1 MSPGPQGAI
10 PAAAGPDPGLRR
22 TVWRRWG
29 DFMEYSRGALWVL
42 PTVSGLVALA
52 IGWILSSIDVGDTGP
67 FGWVVFEGT
76 PDDARTLL
84 TVVSTAMIGVIA
96 TVFGLAVVALQLSST
111 QFSPRL
117 VRNFLRDGVTQWVLA
132 VFVGTFAYA
141 AAGLYTVGLGAG
153 GRVDRFPRLAVSGA
167 MLLLFVSV
175 AAVIAFADHL
185 AHSLQIDTILAV
197 STRGTLRAIAG
208 AREGTEEPAPVRPD
222 RAVPVPALRSGYLQT
237 LAPGHLLRYVE
248 EQGVIVALVPRLG
261 DYVVAGTPVA
271 HLWAADPA
279 RPLPAGQDVAGVVAT
294 AVDLGFE
301 RTLQQDLGFGIRQLV
316 DTACKAL
323 SPAVNDPYTA
333 VQSVH
338 HLSDILV
345 ALAARSLGSQVTHRR
360 DGTLVVPGRR
370 FADHLA
376 AAVGPIRRYGAAE
389 PTVVVA
395 LLALMTMCAKHRRP
409 HGRPQRGAAR
419 RGRPRSGRRR
429 AAHRQ
434 PGRPADRTR
443 RIRAARAR
451 ARVLTSG
458 VSGARTGCRACRSPR
473 SPR

>member
-1 MSPGPQGAI
+1 VSLGPQGAAP
-10 PAAAGPDPGLRR
+10 PATAVREPGIRR
-22 TVWRRWG
+22 TVWRRWQ
-29 DFMEYSRGALWVL
+29 DFLEYGRGALWLL
-42 PTVSGLVALA
+42 PSVAGVVALV
-52 IGWILSSIDVGDTGP
+52 IGWVLSSIDVGDTGP
-67 FGWVVFEGT
+67 LGWVVFEGT

-185 AHSLQIDTILAV
+185 AHSLQIDSILAV
-197 STRGTLRAIAG
+197 STRGTLRAIET
-208 AREGTEEPAPVRPD
+208 AREGSDEAPPVRPD
-222 RAVPVPALRSGYLQT
+222 HAVPVAALRSGYLQT
-237 LAPGHLLRYVE
+237 LAPGHLLDYVE
-248 EQGVIVALVPRLG
+248 EHGVTVALVPRLG
-261 DYVVAGTPVA
+261 DYVVSGTPVA
-271 HLWAADPA
+271 HLWATDPE
-279 RPLPAGQDVAGVVAT
+279 RVLPAGHDVERAVAT

-301 RTLQQDLGFGIRQLV
+301 RTLQQDVGFGIRQLV

-333 VQSVH
+333 VQAVH

-345 ALAARSLGSQVTHRR
+345 TLASRTLGTVVIHRS
-360 DGTLVVPGRR
+360 DGTLVVPARR
-370 FADHLA
+370 FADYLA
-376 AAVGPIRRYGAAE
+376 SAVGPIRRYGAAE
-389 PTVVVA
+389 PTVAVA
-395 LLALMTMCAKHRRP
+395 LLELMTMCAGTSRLS
-409 HGRPQRGAAR
+409 Q
-419 RGRPRSGRRR
+419 RR
-429 AAHRQ
+429 ADAVRGEAALLLQ
-434 PGRPADRTR
+434 DAERRTENAADLRTVH
-443 RIRAARAR
+443 AAYAR
-451 ARVLTSG
+451 LELTL
-458 VSGARTGCRACRSPR
+458 AT
-473 SPR
+473 

>member
-1 MSPGPQGAI
+1 MSVGPPSPATATAVREPGI
-10 PAAAGPDPGLRR
+10 RR
-22 TVWRRWG
+22 TVWRRWR
-29 DFMEYSRGALWVL
+29 DFLEYGRGALWLL
-42 PTVSGLVALA
+42 PSVAGVVALV
-52 IGWILSSIDVGDTGP
+52 IGWVLSSIDVGDTGP

-76 PDDARTLL
+76 PDDARALL

-153 GRVDRFPRLAVSGA
+153 GRIDRFPRLAVSGA

-185 AHSLQIDTILAV
+185 AHSLQIDSILAV
-197 STRGTLRAIAG
+197 STRGTLRAIDA
-208 AREGTEEPAPVRPD
+208 AREGTEEAPPVRPD
-222 RAVPVPALRSGYLQT
+222 HAVPIPALRSGYLQLLT
-237 LAPGHLLRYVE
+237 PGDLLRYVE
-248 EQGVIVALVPRLG
+248 EQGVTVELIPRLG

-271 HLWAADPA
+271 HLWADPE
-279 RPLPAGQDVAGVVAT
+279 RVLPDGAEVERVVAT

-301 RTLQQDLGFGIRQLV
+301 RTLQQDVGFGIRQLV

-333 VQSVH
+333 VQAVH

-345 ALAARSLGSQVTHRR
+345 TLASRTLGSVVIHRSN
-360 DGTLVVPGRR
+360 GTLVVRARR
-370 FADHLA
+370 FADYLA
-376 AAVGPIRRYGAAE
+376 SAVGPIRRYGAAE
-389 PTVVVA
+389 PTVAVA
-395 LLALMTMCAKHRRP
+395 LLELMTMCAITSQLSPTRADAVRGEAALLLEDAERRTEN
-409 HGRPQRGAAR
+409 
-419 RGRPRSGRRR
+419 
-429 AAHRQ
+429 
-434 PGRPADRTR
+434 PADLRTVH
-443 RIRAARAR
+443 AAYTRLELAL
-451 ARVLTSG
+451 AS
-458 VSGARTGCRACRSPR
+458 
-473 SPR
+473 

>member
-1 MSPGPQGAI
+1 MSLGPHGATPATAVREPGI
-10 PAAAGPDPGLRR
+10 RR
-22 TVWRRWG
+22 TVWRRWQ
-29 DFMEYSRGALWVL
+29 DFLEYGRGALWLL
-42 PTVSGLVALA
+42 PSVAGVVFLV
-52 IGWILSSIDVGDTGP
+52 IGWVLSSIDVGDTGP

-167 MLLLFVSV
+167 MVLLFVSV

-185 AHSLQIDTILAV
+185 AHSLQIDSILAV
-197 STRGTLRAIAG
+197 STRGTLRAIDA
-208 AREGTEEPAPVRPD
+208 ARDGTEVAPLTLPD
-222 RAVPVPALRSGYLQT
+222 HAVPVPALRSGYLQLLT
-237 LAPGHLLRYVE
+237 PGHLLRYVE
-248 EQGVIVALVPRLG
+248 EQGVTLALLPRLG

-271 HLWAADPA
+271 HVWAADPA
-279 RPLPAGQDVAGVVAT
+279 GVLPAGPEVARAVAT
-294 AVDLGFE
+294 ALDLGFE
-301 RTLQQDLGFGIRQLV
+301 RTLQQDVGFGIRQLV

-333 VQSVH
+333 VQAVH

-345 ALAARSLGSQVTHRR
+345 ILASRTLGSMVIHRS
-360 DGTLVVPGRR
+360 DGTLVVPARR
-370 FADHLA
+370 FADYLA
-376 AAVGPIRRYGAAE
+376 SAVGPIRRYGAAE
-389 PTVVVA
+389 PIVAVA
-395 LLALMTMCAKHRRP
+395 LLELMTMCASTSRLSATRADAVRGEAALLLEDAERRTENIADLRTV
-409 HGRPQRGAAR
+409 HAAYAR
-419 RGRPRSGRRR
+419 LELALRS
-429 AAHRQ
+429 
-434 PGRPADRTR
+434 
-443 RIRAARAR
+443 
-451 ARVLTSG
+451 
-458 VSGARTGCRACRSPR
+458 
-473 SPR
+473 

>member
-248 EQGVIVALVPRLG
+248 EQGVIVALVPRLC

-395 LLALMTMCAKHRRP
+395 LLALMTMCANTAGP
-409 HGRPQRGAAR
+409 TAAR
-419 RGRPRSGRRR
+419 SEALR
-429 AAHRQ
+429 AEAALVLADAERLTAN
-434 PGRPADRTR
+434 PADLRTVH
-443 RIRAARAR
+443 AAYAR
-451 ARVLTSG
+451 LELALAS
-458 VSGARTGCRACRSPR
+458 
-473 SPR
+473 

>member
-1 MSPGPQGAI
+1 M
-10 PAAAGPDPGLRR
+10 
-22 TVWRRWG
+22 
-29 DFMEYSRGALWVL
+29 L
-42 PTVSGLVALA
+42 PTVSGLVALV
-52 IGWILSSIDVGDTGP
+52 IGWILSSVDVGDTGP

-197 STRGTLRAIAG
+197 STHGTLRAIAG
-208 AREGTEEPAPVRPD
+208 AREGTEEAAPVRPD
-222 RAVPVPALRSGYLQT
+222 HAVPIPALRSGL
-237 LAPGHLLRYVE
+237 P
-248 EQGVIVALVPRLG
+248 
-261 DYVVAGTPVA
+261 
-271 HLWAADPA
+271 ADPDSRPSPAVRRGA
-279 RPLPAGQDVAGVVAT
+279 RRHRRARAAAGRLRRGGDAGGPSLGGRPGAPAPPGQDVAGVVAT

-370 FADHLA
+370 FADYLA
-376 AAVGPIRRYGAAE
+376 AAVGPIRRYGAAD
-389 PTVVVA
+389 PTVTVA
-395 LLALMTMCAKHRRP
+395 LLELMRMCANT
-409 HGRPQRGAAR
+409 AR
-419 RGRPRSGRRR
+419 ATSARSDAPRSE
-429 AAHRQ
+429 AALVLIDAERLTAN
-434 PGRPADRTR
+434 PADLRTVH
-443 RIRAARAR
+443 AAYAR
-451 ARVLTSG
+451 LELALAS
-458 VSGARTGCRACRSPR
+458 
-473 SPR
+473 

>member
-1 MSPGPQGAI
+1 M
-10 PAAAGPDPGLRR
+10 
-22 TVWRRWG
+22 
-29 DFMEYSRGALWVL
+29 L
-42 PTVSGLVALA
+42 PTVPGWWRWSSGWV
-52 IGWILSSIDVGDTGP
+52 LSSIDVGDTGP
-67 FGWVVFEGT
+67 LGWVVFEGT

-153 GRVDRFPRLAVSGA
+153 GRIDRFPRLAVSGA

-185 AHSLQIDTILAV
+185 AHSLQIDSILAV

-208 AREGTEEPAPVRPD
+208 AREGTEERRAGPAG
-222 RAVPVPALRSGYLQT
+222 RAVPVPGARSGYLQT
-237 LAPGHLLRYVE
+237 LTPGHLLRYVA
-248 EQGVIVALVPRLG
+248 EQGITVALVPGFG

-271 HLWAADPA
+271 YFWSGDGTGAAARGRPRWHRSSPAPSTSGSSGLSSRTSHSGSASWSIPPA
-279 RPLPAGQDVAGVVAT
+279 RRSRRQSMTPTRRCSPSITSRTSSSSSPGVHS
-294 AVDLGFE
+294 
-301 RTLQQDLGFGIRQLV
+301 
-316 DTACKAL
+316 AL
-323 SPAVNDPYTA
+323 RWSTVGTGP
-333 VQSVH
+333 SVIP
-338 HLSDILV
+338 S
-345 ALAARSLGSQVTHRR
+345 RR
-360 DGTLVVPGRR
+360 Y
-370 FADHLA
+370 ADYLA

-395 LLALMTMCAKHRRP
+395 LLQLMTMSANTAGP
-409 HGRPQRGAAR
+409 DGRPQRGAAR

-451 ARVLTSG
+451 ARVLTPG